1 MSRLTRLGIARAP
14 KDSITFVLQGML
26 NLWSY
31 DYSDPLNSLRARSTQ
46 LQNACDDLLSKYSAH
61 LAEDLHGLR
70 QSLPQ
75 PTRENPFPSADDL
88 AAVRDL
94 EKYIRDIEA
103 LRVKIRS
110 GSIPPTEMVKWRD
123 GDNRLFFA
131 ELEAM
136 DQDLMAAVT
145 KVTEETLPE
154 IVKLVDNREAK
165 VQEYFVH

>member
-1 MSRLTRLGIARAP
+1 
-14 KDSITFVLQGML
+14 ML

-31 DYSDPLNSLRARSTQ
+31 DYSDPINSLRARSTQ
-46 LQNACDDLLSKYSAH
+46 LLNACDDVLSKYSAH

-75 PTRENPFPSADDL
+75 PTRENPFPSEEDL
-88 AAVRDL
+88 ASVREL

-103 LRVKIRS
+103 LRVKVRS
-110 GSIPPTEMVKWRD
+110 GSLPPTEMIKWRD

-131 ELEAM
+131 ELEAL

-145 KVTEETLPE
+145 GITDETLPQV
-154 IVKLVDNREAK
+154 VKLVDMREEK
-165 VQEYFVH
+165 VREYFVR